1 MKKLVFMMIVLSLLV
16 YAFPPFSTAS
26 GSSYAVIDAKT
37 GRLLLGNS
45 PHTEYPIASLT
56 KIWTAYVAT
65 EEVDIQEETTVSPFA
80 ATQEGSSLY
89 LKTGE
94 KKRINT
100 LLYGLMLRSGND
112 SAVVIAEHVGG
123 SVEGF
128 VDIMNEK
135 AKRAGLNHTTFRNPS
150 GLHHE
155 EHLSTAYETALML
168 KLAMDNKEL
177 RKIITSASYRE
188 EGIFWENKHKLV
200 RSNSLAIAGKTGYTK
215 AAGRTLAT
223 FFKKGKEEVI
233 VVTLNHSNDWVTHA
247 QLAGQVFDTYNMVQL
262 VEDGSY
268 DLPGDLVVKVEKP
281 INMLMKK
288 KEKITHVVLLGR
300 DHNGNRNAKWT
311 IQIDGEIVLKKPVII
326 EQSQ

>member
-1 MKKLVFMMIVLSLLV
+1 MIVLCLLL
-16 YAFPPFSTAS
+16 YAFPPFSKAS

-37 GRLLLGNS
+37 GRLLLGS
-45 PHTEYPIASLT
+45 SAHTEYPIASLT
-56 KIWTAYVAT
+56 KIWTAYVAAD
-65 EEVDIQEETTVSPFA
+65 EVDIREETTVSSYA

-94 KKRINT
+94 KKRMDT

-112 SAVVIAEHVGG
+112 AAVVIAEHVGG

-135 AKRAGLNHTTFRNPS
+135 ANRAGLNHTTFRNPS

-177 RKIITSASYRE
+177 REIMTAGSYRE
-188 EGIFWENKHKLV
+188 DGVFWENKHKLV
-200 RSNSLAIAGKTGYTK
+200 RSDSLAIAGKTGYTK

-223 FFKKGKEEVI
+223 YFKKGKEEVI
-233 VVTLNHSNDWVTHA
+233 VVTLNHSNDWVTHQ
-247 QLAGQVFDTYNMVQL
+247 QLADQVFKKYNMIQL
-262 VEDGSY
+262 VDEGSY

-281 INMLMKK
+281 INMLLKK

-300 DHNGNRNAKWT
+300 DNYGKRNAKWT
-311 IQIDGEIVLKKPVII
+311 IQIDGEIVMKKSVRI